1 VGVDVRVALIN
12 GMLRARGPAPAERLP
27 GWIRGGFLGVVA
39 ALIALLSYS
48 VVGRVG
54 AEGLSLVL
62 GGILGLCLLT
72 YVSQKNLSLSVS
84 LWLLSM
90 SGFRLLGLVS
100 MPVLPDFT
108 FDRLFLVFIGFVL
121 ALRMISHPERLQGP
135 YHGDALV
142 TVHTIYVLL
151 NILILAPEH
160 YHAWVLSSLSP
171 FFAFLLGKYAFSDDK
186 AIRNILLF
194 FVCVSIYFY
203 VTSIAEHFGWTWLV
217 WPKAILD
224 PNGAGLWQPGRS
236 RGPILHP
243 PLFGQMQAMFLLV
256 HLYFFSRPL
265 KVILRMLLSLSLIGC
280 FLGLYFAYTRA
291 PFIAL
296 AAGMVTLAVL
306 LPRFRRTLL
315 VLLVVA
321 GLAQAVFSFKPE
333 QDQFLEERLHTTGT
347 FDNRLM
353 MIANSLRIVQDYPVF
368 GIGLF
373 KAKDHL
379 WEYNRGTNIPFYG
392 YVRGFYGGKMVPHD
406 IYISRIA
413 EEGLFSGG
421 VLFAFTVV
429 IVRAFR
435 RRWRANP
442 QDNWFNRDT
451 LALFAAIIVCYL
463 VGGMAIDYR
472 YFDLVN
478 AVAFL
483 LAGIIYGGLGKQ
495 EGAQA

>member
-1 VGVDVRVALIN
+1 MRVALIN
-12 GMLRARGPAPAERLP
+12 GLLRARGTAPAERLP
-27 GWIRGGFLGVVA
+27 GWIKSASLGVLAV
-39 ALIALLSYS
+39 LIALLSYS
-48 VVGRVG
+48 VVGRIG
-54 AEGLSLVL
+54 ARGLSLVL
-62 GGILGLCLLT
+62 GGVLGLCLLT
-72 YVSQKNLSLSVS
+72 YVSQRNLSIAVS

-100 MPVLPDFT
+100 MPLLPDFT
-108 FDRLFLVFIGFVL
+108 FDRLFLVFIGFIL
-121 ALRMISHPERLQGP
+121 ALRMISHPDQLQGP

-142 TVHTIYVLL
+142 AVHTVYVLM

-160 YHAWVLSSLSP
+160 FHAWVLSSLSP
-171 FFAFLLGKYAFSDDK
+171 FFAFLLGKYAFVDDK

-194 FVCVSIYFY
+194 FVGVSIYFY
-203 VTSIAEHFGWTWLV
+203 ITSIAEHFGWTWLV

-256 HLYFFSRPL
+256 HLYFLSRPL
-265 KVILRMLLSLSLIGC
+265 KVVLYVLLSVSLVGC

-296 AAGMVTLAVL
+296 AAGMATLALL
-306 LPRFRRTLL
+306 LPRFRRTLA
-315 VLLVVA
+315 VLLLVA
-321 GLAQAVFSFKPE
+321 GLAQAVFSLKPE
-333 QDQFLEERLHTTGT
+333 QDEFLQERLHTTGT

-353 MIANSLRIVQDYPVF
+353 MIANSLRIVQDYPLF

-373 KAKDHL
+373 KAKEHL

-392 YVRGFYGGKMVPHD
+392 YVRGFYGVKMVPHD

-413 EEGLFSGG
+413 EEGLFSGA
-421 VLFAFTVV
+421 VLLAFTVV

-442 QDNWFNRDT
+442 RDSWFNRDV
-451 LALFAAIIVCYL
+451 LALFAAIIVSYF

-478 AVAFL
+478 AFVFL
-483 LAGIIYGGLGKQ
+483 LAGIIYGGLGK
-495 EGAQA
+495 ETRARA